1 MRREVGSGTLRLIL
15 ILGWKK
21 MIKKVIAGFLT
32 FGFAFNVCADVNVES
47 IRYEDSAV
55 VGQTTLQLNGAGLRK
70 KVFFKVYA
78 AGLYVPQ
85 KAQTAQG
92 VLEQNGAARV
102 RLGLLRD
109 VSAKSFVSALEEG
122 LQDNTDEATR
132 KEIASELA
140 KLIKA
145 MNEIGDVKEGDL
157 VDFDFSGKT
166 TSVLVNGKLVAD
178 NIGGK
183 KLFDSVLRIWLGEN
197 AIDDKLKKSM
207 LGL

>member
-1 MRREVGSGTLRLIL
+1 
-15 ILGWKK
+15 
-21 MIKKVIAGFLT
+21 MIKKVATVFLT
-32 FGFAFNVCADVNVES
+32 LGFAFNVWADVNVES
-47 IRYEDSAV
+47 IRYE
-55 VGQTTLQLNGAGLRK
+55 

-92 VLEQNGAARV
+92 ILEQNGAARV

-132 KEIASELA
+132 KEIAPELA
-140 KLIKA
+140 KLIDA
-145 MNEIGDVKEGDL
+145 MNKIGDVKEGD
-157 VDFDFSGKT
+157 SGKT
-166 TSVLVNGKLVAD
+166 TTVLVNGKLVAN